1 MSSTRKKYDRE
12 YKIMAVELSQKRTD
26 LNVLAKEMGIRVEL
40 LYRWRREFSDKQ
52 ETSFPGNGKILE
64 TDLEAENSRL
74 KKQLKDSELENAI
87 LKKAVG
93 IFSRNDGKY
102 FNL

>member
-12 YKIMAVELSQKRTD
+12 YKMMAVELSQKRSD
-26 LNVLAKEMGIRVEL
+26 LGVLAKELGIRVEL
-40 LYRWRREFSDKQ
+40 LYRWRREYCDKK
-52 ETSFPGNGKILE
+52 ESSFPGNGKILE
-64 TDLEAENSRL
+64 TDLESENSRL
-74 KKQLKDSELENAI
+74 KKQLRDSELENAI

-102 FNL
+102 SNL